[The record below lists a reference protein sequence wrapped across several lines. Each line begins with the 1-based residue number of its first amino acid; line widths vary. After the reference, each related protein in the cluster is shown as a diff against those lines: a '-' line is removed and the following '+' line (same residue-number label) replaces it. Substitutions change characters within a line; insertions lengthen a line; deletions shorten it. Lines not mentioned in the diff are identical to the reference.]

1 MDTLR
6 NRTAATFRCMQSFS
20 KTKLM
25 SLAAAVLVSGGGYL
39 VGTESAPAQE
49 LTETERTAILTEIE
63 KIEKTLEDGRSKNN
77 VRALGKLR
85 EAVASPA
92 ASLNFYLECLKAK
105 EWDEKGKRESEWR
118 EWRDGQDDFK
128 DSGYAK
134 ARQYQIRYLILSI
147 QAGMLEENE
156 DAARG
161 KMISALAGFLK
172 GLVDNYRDVVNHS
185 DVLRESALGG
195 VMATQ
200 TRVDVT
206 LEKPKNWAQSPLAVD
221 SIYESTIQPF
231 YREQRNGA
239 SLRNAWESRISQ
251 LSAIK
256 GTAEPVKIST
266 RANGGV
272 LGSYRRGGGT
282 PDRDEVRD
290 ERKDK
295 QEEAEARLAEFKKD
309 DLPDLEWEMERD
321 TFVFGSNRAASA
333 RTLGSHIRGHL
344 DHPSANSWIEEL
356 KKLASGDFNIEDY
369 ISPSEPDLG
378 KPKAKEG
385 QAE

>member
-1 MDTLR
+1 
-6 NRTAATFRCMQSFS
+6 MQSIS

-25 SLAAAVLVSGGGYL
+25 SLAAAMLVSGGGHL

-63 KIEKTLEDGRSKNN
+63 KIEKTLDDGRSRNN

-85 EAVASPA
+85 EAVASPT

-105 EWDEKGKRESEWR
+105 DWDEKGKRESEWR

-161 KMISALAGFLK
+161 KMISELAGFLK

-185 DVLRESALGG
+185 DVLRESALSS

-200 TRVDVT
+200 TRIDVT
-206 LEKPKNWAQSPLAVD
+206 LEQPKNWSQSPLSVD
-221 SIYESTIQPF
+221 SIYESTILHF

-256 GTAEPVKIST
+256 GTAEHVKIST
-266 RANGGV
+266 RAKGGV
-272 LGSYRRGGGT
+272 LGSDRRGGGST
-282 PDRDEVRD
+282 PDRDQVRD

-309 DLPDLEWEMERD
+309 VLPGLEWEMERD

-344 DHPSANSWIEEL
+344 DHPSASSWIEEL
-356 KKLASGDFNIEDY
+356 KKLASGDFKIEDY
-369 ISPSEPDLG
+369 FSPAEPNLG
-378 KPKAKEG
+378 KPKAK
-385 QAE
+385 